1 MLAIR
6 STLRRSIRAA
16 ITDFDFRLD
25 GGWYDD
31 GMFSGYKRY
40 LDGLQDKPAGLEKLL
55 ITGNWQNLKLIVTE
69 LVPVVYF
76 DSLESLTAYQNDH
89 SRRGGILRTARPALP
104 GSATRRAH
112 CDRDGYTFAF

>member
-1 MLAIR
+1 
-6 STLRRSIRAA
+6 
-16 ITDFDFRLD
+16 
-25 GGWYDD
+25 
-31 GMFSGYKRY
+31 MFNSYKRY

-89 SRRGGILRTARPALP
+89 S
-104 GSATRRAH
+104 
-112 CDRDGYTFAF
+112 